1 MRTVGGVKKTPACA
15 AGVAARGI
23 PGESENKPGT
33 HNWPR
38 STERWSQRRRG
49 GGWCR
54 RGGDRCMF
62 GFNLG
67 HFGKEPIYG
76 DRSLA
81 SEKTRS
87 DIERSPSSARAGRR
101 SQDLVKEESSCT
113 CRAEENRKGRL
124 AAMEQAAARN
134 TGPSSRGYQSGQEEG
149 GAPGTNG

>member
-1 MRTVGGVKKTPACA
+1 MKKQQQGWRRARLDYLDRLVVGDKTRGMLRHGECETVGGVKKTPACA

-62 GFNLG
+62 WFNLG

-81 SEKTRS
+81 SEKIRS
-87 DIERSPSSARAGRR
+87 DI
-101 SQDLVKEESSCT
+101 
-113 CRAEENRKGRL
+113 
-124 AAMEQAAARN
+124 
-134 TGPSSRGYQSGQEEG
+134 
-149 GAPGTNG
+149 